1 MTKNIFKI
9 TISLFTLVL
18 FGCSDA
24 KTEKL
29 IADTEFVETLMSDMT
44 LKEKIGQMTQVD
56 RQFLNDI
63 SDISKYGFGSLLSGG
78 GSTPATNE
86 PKAWADMYDS
96 YQREALKTRLKI
108 PLIYGIDAVH
118 GHNNVVGATIFPHN
132 IGLGATRDAALVESV
147 ARATALE
154 VAATGM
160 DWDFAPCLAV
170 PDDYRWGR
178 TYEGFSEDTDLVS
191 QLGGAAVRGYQSTD
205 ISNPQSVLAC
215 AKHFIGDGGTTFGTW
230 LNNLIDRG
238 NLAISEEEL
247 RKRHLPPFQK
257 AIDEGVA
264 TFMAAYNTW
273 NDVKCHANKF
283 LLTDLLKEELGFKGF
298 VVSDWAAIEEI
309 PGDYKSDIITS
320 INAGIDLVMVP
331 GSLYGQNHYK
341 TFIKL
346 LKESIEEGSIPMS
359 RIDDAVNRILSVK
372 YDLGLFNEPYGNI
385 EYASHVGSEKHRELA
400 RKAVRKSMVL
410 LKNESNILPLNKN
423 EKLTV
428 VGSGANN
435 LGMQNGGWTVEWQ
448 GRFTPDLEIMDEDK
462 NGKVEKSELLS
473 FMKEIYDKKFDKGA
487 AENWFKEMDKNSD
500 GQVDQGEM
508 LAFERAKPFQPEG
521 TSILNAISSALNNKK
536 MINYDPRADNLS
548 KGQTVVAVIGEYP
561 YAEGYGDNPTIS
573 LNPFD
578 KAVLQ
583 KCYEAGSKVIVIMLS
598 GRPLIISEHIDKWSG
613 FLAAWLPGMA
623 GEGIA
628 DVIFGDHEPTGKL
641 SYSWPKDISQ
651 LPLNVGDPD
660 YEPLFP
666 FGYGLSY

>member
-9 TISLFTLVL
+9 TNSLFTLVL
-18 FGCSDA
+18 FGCTDA

-29 IADTEFVETLMSDMT
+29 IADTEFVETLISDMT
-44 LKEKIGQMTQVD
+44 HKEKIGQMTQVD

-96 YQREALKTRLKI
+96 YQREALKTRLQI

-132 IGLGATRDAALVESV
+132 IGLGATRDAALVEAV

-215 AKHFIGDGGTTFGTW
+215 AKHFIGDGGTTFGTG

-283 LLTDLLKEELGFKGF
+283 LLTDLLKDELGFKGF

-320 INAGIDLVMVP
+320 INAGIDMVMVP
-331 GSLYGQNHYK
+331 GAVKFGNESFENFL
-341 TFIKL
+341 KL
-346 LKESIEEGSIPMS
+346 LEESVQDGSIPIE
-359 RIDDAVNRILSVK
+359 RIDDAVKRILLIKKQS
-372 YDLGLFNEPYGNI
+372 GLFDRPFSDQQLLAHI
-385 EYASHVGSEKHRELA
+385 GSDKHRQIA
-400 RKAVRKSMVL
+400 REAVRKSMVL
-410 LKNESNILPLNKN
+410 LKNKDGILPLPK
-423 EKLTV
+423 EGKTIIV
-428 VGSGANN
+428 AGRGADNI
-435 LGMQNGGWTVEWQ
+435 GMQSGGWTISWQ
-448 GRFTPDLEIMDEDK
+448 GDMGQTTDGTTILDAIKSAVSPGTVVEYTPDGTAYTGDLAVVVV
-462 NGKVEKSELLS
+462 GEK
-473 FMKEIYDKKFDKGA
+473 
-487 AENWFKEMDKNSD
+487 
-500 GQVDQGEM
+500 
-508 LAFERAKPFQPEG
+508 
-521 TSILNAISSALNNKK
+521 
-536 MINYDPRADNLS
+536 
-548 KGQTVVAVIGEYP
+548 P
-561 YAEGYGDNPTIS
+561 YAEMQGDRKD
-573 LNPFD
+573 LKLD
-578 KAVLQ
+578 KEDLDVIKRFKENDIPVVVVL
-583 KCYEAGSKVIVIMLS
+583 LS
-598 GRPLIISEHIDKWSG
+598 GRPMIITDEIEKWDGLI
-613 FLAAWLPGMA
+613 AAWLPGT
-623 GEGIA
+623 EGSGVA
-628 DVIFGDHEPTGKL
+628 DVLFGDYNPTGKL
-641 SYSWPKDISQ
+641 SFSWPKNMNQ
-651 LPLNVGDPD
+651 
-660 YEPLFP
+660 FP
-666 FGYGLSY
+666 INPEDDHLYSFGFGLSY

>member
-78 GSTPATNE
+78 GSTPATND

-96 YQREALKTRLKI
+96 YQREALKTRLQI

-132 IGLGATRDAALVESV
+132 IGLGATRDAALVEAV

-215 AKHFIGDGGTTFGTW
+215 AKHFIGDGGTTFGTG

-283 LLTDLLKEELGFKGF
+283 LLTDLLKDELGFKGF

-320 INAGIDLVMVP
+320 INAGIDMVMVP
-331 GSLYGQNHYK
+331 GAVKFGNESFENFL
-341 TFIKL
+341 KL
-346 LKESIEEGSIPMS
+346 LEESVQEGSIPME
-359 RIDDAVNRILSVK
+359 RIDDAVKRILLIKKQS
-372 YDLGLFNEPYGNI
+372 GLFDRPFSDQQLLAHI
-385 EYASHVGSEKHRELA
+385 GSDKHRQIA
-400 RKAVRKSMVL
+400 REAVRKSMVL
-410 LKNESNILPLNKN
+410 LKNKDGILPLPK
-423 EKLTV
+423 EGKTIIV
-428 VGSGANN
+428 AGRGADNI
-435 LGMQNGGWTVEWQ
+435 GMQSGGWTISWQ
-448 GRFTPDLEIMDEDK
+448 GDMGQTTDGTTILDAIKSAVSPGTVVEYTPDGTAYTGDLAVVVV
-462 NGKVEKSELLS
+462 GEK
-473 FMKEIYDKKFDKGA
+473 
-487 AENWFKEMDKNSD
+487 
-500 GQVDQGEM
+500 
-508 LAFERAKPFQPEG
+508 
-521 TSILNAISSALNNKK
+521 
-536 MINYDPRADNLS
+536 
-548 KGQTVVAVIGEYP
+548 P
-561 YAEGYGDNPTIS
+561 YAEMQGDRKD
-573 LNPFD
+573 LKLD
-578 KAVLQ
+578 KEDLDVIKRFKENDIPVVVVL
-583 KCYEAGSKVIVIMLS
+583 LS
-598 GRPLIISEHIDKWSG
+598 GRPMIITDEIEKWDGLI
-613 FLAAWLPGMA
+613 AAWLPGT
-623 GEGIA
+623 EGSGVA
-628 DVIFGDHEPTGKL
+628 DVLFGDYNPTGKL
-641 SYSWPKDISQ
+641 SFSWPKNMNQ
-651 LPLNVGDPD
+651 
-660 YEPLFP
+660 FP
-666 FGYGLSY
+666 INPEDDHLYSFGFGLSY

>member
-96 YQREALKTRLKI
+96 YQREALKTRLQI

-132 IGLGATRDAALVESV
+132 IGLGATRDAALVEAV

-215 AKHFIGDGGTTFGTW
+215 AKHFIGDGGTTFGTG

-283 LLTDLLKEELGFKGF
+283 LLTDLLKDELGFKGF

-320 INAGIDLVMVP
+320 INAGIDMVMVP
-331 GSLYGQNHYK
+331 GAVKFGNESFENFL
-341 TFIKL
+341 KL
-346 LKESIEEGSIPMS
+346 LEESVQEGSIPME
-359 RIDDAVNRILSVK
+359 RIDDAVKRILLIKKQS
-372 YDLGLFNEPYGNI
+372 GLFDRPFSDQQLLAHI
-385 EYASHVGSEKHRELA
+385 GSDKHRQIA
-400 RKAVRKSMVL
+400 REAVRKSMVL
-410 LKNESNILPLNKN
+410 LKNKDGILPLPK
-423 EKLTV
+423 EGKTIIV
-428 VGSGANN
+428 AGRGADNI
-435 LGMQNGGWTVEWQ
+435 GMQSGGWTISWQ
-448 GRFTPDLEIMDEDK
+448 GDMGQTTDGTTILDAIKSAVSPGTVVEYTPDGTAYTGDLAVVVV
-462 NGKVEKSELLS
+462 GEK
-473 FMKEIYDKKFDKGA
+473 
-487 AENWFKEMDKNSD
+487 
-500 GQVDQGEM
+500 
-508 LAFERAKPFQPEG
+508 
-521 TSILNAISSALNNKK
+521 
-536 MINYDPRADNLS
+536 
-548 KGQTVVAVIGEYP
+548 P
-561 YAEGYGDNPTIS
+561 YAEMQGDRKD
-573 LNPFD
+573 LKLD
-578 KAVLQ
+578 KEDLDVIKRFKENDIPVVVVL
-583 KCYEAGSKVIVIMLS
+583 LS
-598 GRPLIISEHIDKWSG
+598 GRPMIITDEIEKWDGLI
-613 FLAAWLPGMA
+613 AAWLPGT
-623 GEGIA
+623 EGSGVA
-628 DVIFGDHEPTGKL
+628 DVLFGDYNPTGKL
-641 SYSWPKDISQ
+641 SFSWPKNMNQFPINPED
-651 LPLNVGDPD
+651 DH
-660 YEPLFP
+660 LFS
-666 FGYGLSY
+666 FGFGLSY

>member
-96 YQREALKTRLKI
+96 YQREALKTRLQI

-132 IGLGATRDAALVESV
+132 IGLGATRDAALVEAV

-215 AKHFIGDGGTTFGTW
+215 AKHFIGDGGTTFGTG

-283 LLTDLLKEELGFKGF
+283 LLTDLLKDELGFKGF

-320 INAGIDLVMVP
+320 INAGIDMVMVP
-331 GSLYGQNHYK
+331 GAVKFGNESFENFL
-341 TFIKL
+341 KL
-346 LKESIEEGSIPMS
+346 LEESVQEGSIPME
-359 RIDDAVNRILSVK
+359 RIDDAVKRILLIKKQS
-372 YDLGLFNEPYGNI
+372 GLFDRPFSDQQLLAHI
-385 EYASHVGSEKHRELA
+385 GSDKHRQIA
-400 RKAVRKSMVL
+400 REAVRKSMVL
-410 LKNESNILPLNKN
+410 LKNKDGILPLPK
-423 EKLTV
+423 EGKTIIV
-428 VGSGANN
+428 AGRGADNI
-435 LGMQNGGWTVEWQ
+435 GMQSGGWTISWQ
-448 GRFTPDLEIMDEDK
+448 GDMGQTTDGTTILDAIKSAVSPGTVVEYTPDGTAYTGDLAVVVV
-462 NGKVEKSELLS
+462 GEK
-473 FMKEIYDKKFDKGA
+473 
-487 AENWFKEMDKNSD
+487 
-500 GQVDQGEM
+500 
-508 LAFERAKPFQPEG
+508 
-521 TSILNAISSALNNKK
+521 
-536 MINYDPRADNLS
+536 
-548 KGQTVVAVIGEYP
+548 P
-561 YAEGYGDNPTIS
+561 YAEMQGDQKD
-573 LNPFD
+573 LKLD
-578 KAVLQ
+578 KEDLDVIKRFKENDIPVVVVL
-583 KCYEAGSKVIVIMLS
+583 LS
-598 GRPLIISEHIDKWSG
+598 GRPMIITDEIEKWDGLI
-613 FLAAWLPGMA
+613 AAWLPGT
-623 GEGIA
+623 EGSGVA
-628 DVIFGDHEPTGKL
+628 DVLFGDYNPTGKL
-641 SYSWPKDISQ
+641 SFSWPKNMNQ
-651 LPLNVGDPD
+651 
-660 YEPLFP
+660 FP
-666 FGYGLSY
+666 INPEDDHLYSFGFGLSY

>member
-29 IADTEFVETLMSDMT
+29 IADTEFVETLMGDMT

-96 YQREALKTRLKI
+96 YQREALKTRLQI

-132 IGLGATRDAALVESV
+132 IGLGATRDAALVEAV

-205 ISNPQSVLAC
+205 INNPQSVLAC
-215 AKHFIGDGGTTFGTW
+215 AKHFIGDGGTTFGTG

-283 LLTDLLKEELGFKGF
+283 LLTDLLKDELGFKGF

-320 INAGIDLVMVP
+320 INAGIDMVMVP
-331 GSLYGQNHYK
+331 GAVKFGNESFENFL
-341 TFIKL
+341 KL
-346 LKESIEEGSIPMS
+346 LEESVQEGSIPME
-359 RIDDAVNRILSVK
+359 RIDDAVKRILLIKKQS
-372 YDLGLFNEPYGNI
+372 GLFDRPFSDQQLLAHI
-385 EYASHVGSEKHRELA
+385 GSDKHRQIA
-400 RKAVRKSMVL
+400 REAVRKSMVL
-410 LKNESNILPLNKN
+410 LKNKDGILPLPK
-423 EKLTV
+423 EGKTIIV
-428 VGSGANN
+428 AGRGADNI
-435 LGMQNGGWTVEWQ
+435 GMQSGGWTISWQ
-448 GRFTPDLEIMDEDK
+448 GDMGQTTDGTTILDAIKSAVSPGTVVEYTPDGTAYTGDLAVVVV
-462 NGKVEKSELLS
+462 GEK
-473 FMKEIYDKKFDKGA
+473 
-487 AENWFKEMDKNSD
+487 
-500 GQVDQGEM
+500 
-508 LAFERAKPFQPEG
+508 
-521 TSILNAISSALNNKK
+521 
-536 MINYDPRADNLS
+536 
-548 KGQTVVAVIGEYP
+548 P
-561 YAEGYGDNPTIS
+561 YAEMQGDRKD
-573 LNPFD
+573 LKLD
-578 KAVLQ
+578 KEDLDVIKRFKENDIPVVVVL
-583 KCYEAGSKVIVIMLS
+583 LS
-598 GRPLIISEHIDKWSG
+598 GRPMIITDEIEKWDGLI
-613 FLAAWLPGMA
+613 AAWLPGT
-623 GEGIA
+623 EGSGVA
-628 DVIFGDHEPTGKL
+628 DVLFGDYNPTGKL
-641 SYSWPKDISQ
+641 SFSWPKNMNQ
-651 LPLNVGDPD
+651 
-660 YEPLFP
+660 FP
-666 FGYGLSY
+666 INPEDDHLYSFGFGLSY

>member
-96 YQREALKTRLKI
+96 YQREALKTRLQI

-132 IGLGATRDAALVESV
+132 IGLGATRDAALVEAV

-191 QLGGAAVRGYQSTD
+191 QLGSAAVRGYQSTD

-215 AKHFIGDGGTTFGTW
+215 AKHFIGDGGTTFGTG

-283 LLTDLLKEELGFKGF
+283 LLTDLLKDELGFKGF

-320 INAGIDLVMVP
+320 INAGIDMVMVP
-331 GSLYGQNHYK
+331 GAVKFGNESFENFL
-341 TFIKL
+341 KL
-346 LKESIEEGSIPMS
+346 LEESVQEGSIPIE
-359 RIDDAVNRILSVK
+359 RIDDAVKRILLIKKQS
-372 YDLGLFNEPYGNI
+372 GLFDRPFSDQQLLAHI
-385 EYASHVGSEKHRELA
+385 GSDKHRQIA
-400 RKAVRKSMVL
+400 REAVRKSMVL
-410 LKNESNILPLNKN
+410 LKNKDGILPLPK
-423 EKLTV
+423 EGKTIIV
-428 VGSGANN
+428 AGRGADNI
-435 LGMQNGGWTVEWQ
+435 GMQSGGWTISWQ
-448 GRFTPDLEIMDEDK
+448 GDMGQTTDGTTILDAIKSAVSPGTVVEYTPDGTAYTGDLAVVVV
-462 NGKVEKSELLS
+462 GEK
-473 FMKEIYDKKFDKGA
+473 
-487 AENWFKEMDKNSD
+487 
-500 GQVDQGEM
+500 
-508 LAFERAKPFQPEG
+508 
-521 TSILNAISSALNNKK
+521 
-536 MINYDPRADNLS
+536 
-548 KGQTVVAVIGEYP
+548 P
-561 YAEGYGDNPTIS
+561 YAEMQGDRKD
-573 LNPFD
+573 LKLD
-578 KAVLQ
+578 KEDLDVIKRFKENDIPVVVVL
-583 KCYEAGSKVIVIMLS
+583 LS
-598 GRPLIISEHIDKWSG
+598 GRPMIITDEIEKWDGLI
-613 FLAAWLPGMA
+613 AAWLPGT
-623 GEGIA
+623 EGSGVA
-628 DVIFGDHEPTGKL
+628 DVLFGDYNPTGKL
-641 SYSWPKDISQ
+641 SFSWPKNMNQ
-651 LPLNVGDPD
+651 
-660 YEPLFP
+660 FP
-666 FGYGLSY
+666 INPEDDHLYSFGFGLSY

>member
-29 IADTEFVETLMSDMT
+29 IADTEFVETLMGNMT

-96 YQREALKTRLKI
+96 YQREALKTRLQI

-132 IGLGATRDAALVESV
+132 IGLGATRDAALVEAV

-215 AKHFIGDGGTTFGTW
+215 AKHFIGDGGTTFGTG

-283 LLTDLLKEELGFKGF
+283 LLTDLLKDELGFKGF

-320 INAGIDLVMVP
+320 INAGIDMVMVP
-331 GSLYGQNHYK
+331 GAVKFGNESFENFL
-341 TFIKL
+341 KL
-346 LKESIEEGSIPMS
+346 LEESVQEGSIPME
-359 RIDDAVNRILSVK
+359 RIDDAVKRILLIKKQS
-372 YDLGLFNEPYGNI
+372 GLFDRPFSDQQLLAHI
-385 EYASHVGSEKHRELA
+385 GSDKHRQIA
-400 RKAVRKSMVL
+400 REAVRKSMVL
-410 LKNESNILPLNKN
+410 LKNKDGILPLPK
-423 EKLTV
+423 EGKTIIV
-428 VGSGANN
+428 AGRGADNI
-435 LGMQNGGWTVEWQ
+435 GMQSGGWTISWQ
-448 GRFTPDLEIMDEDK
+448 GDMGQTTDGTTILDAIKSAVSPGTVVEYTPDGTAYTGDLAVVVV
-462 NGKVEKSELLS
+462 GEK
-473 FMKEIYDKKFDKGA
+473 
-487 AENWFKEMDKNSD
+487 
-500 GQVDQGEM
+500 
-508 LAFERAKPFQPEG
+508 
-521 TSILNAISSALNNKK
+521 
-536 MINYDPRADNLS
+536 
-548 KGQTVVAVIGEYP
+548 P
-561 YAEGYGDNPTIS
+561 YAEMQGDRKD
-573 LNPFD
+573 LKLD
-578 KAVLQ
+578 KEDLDVIKRFKENDIPVVVVL
-583 KCYEAGSKVIVIMLS
+583 LS
-598 GRPLIISEHIDKWSG
+598 GRPMIITDEIEKWDGLI
-613 FLAAWLPGMA
+613 AAWLPGT
-623 GEGIA
+623 EGSGVA
-628 DVIFGDHEPTGKL
+628 DVLFGDYNPTGKL
-641 SYSWPKDISQ
+641 SFSWPKNMNQ
-651 LPLNVGDPD
+651 
-660 YEPLFP
+660 FP
-666 FGYGLSY
+666 INPEDDHLYSFGFGLSY

>member
-29 IADTEFVETLMSDMT
+29 IADTEFVETLMGDMT

-96 YQREALKTRLKI
+96 YQREALKTRLQI

-132 IGLGATRDAALVESV
+132 IGLGATRDAALVEAV

-215 AKHFIGDGGTTFGTW
+215 AKHFIGDGGTTFGTG

-283 LLTDLLKEELGFKGF
+283 LLTDLLKDELGFKGF

-320 INAGIDLVMVP
+320 INAGIDMVMVP
-331 GSLYGQNHYK
+331 GAVKFGNESFENFL
-341 TFIKL
+341 KL
-346 LKESIEEGSIPMS
+346 LEESVQEGSIPME
-359 RIDDAVNRILSVK
+359 RIDDAVKRILLIKKQS
-372 YDLGLFNEPYGNI
+372 GLFDRPFSDQQLLAHI
-385 EYASHVGSEKHRELA
+385 GSDKHRQIA
-400 RKAVRKSMVL
+400 REAVRKSMVL
-410 LKNESNILPLNKN
+410 LKNKDGILPLPK
-423 EKLTV
+423 EGKTIIV
-428 VGSGANN
+428 AGRGADNI
-435 LGMQNGGWTVEWQ
+435 GMQSGGWTISWQ
-448 GRFTPDLEIMDEDK
+448 GDMGQTTDGTTILDAIKSAVSPGTVVEYTPDGTAYTGDLAVVVV
-462 NGKVEKSELLS
+462 GEK
-473 FMKEIYDKKFDKGA
+473 
-487 AENWFKEMDKNSD
+487 
-500 GQVDQGEM
+500 
-508 LAFERAKPFQPEG
+508 
-521 TSILNAISSALNNKK
+521 
-536 MINYDPRADNLS
+536 
-548 KGQTVVAVIGEYP
+548 P
-561 YAEGYGDNPTIS
+561 YAEMQGDRKD
-573 LNPFD
+573 LKLD
-578 KAVLQ
+578 KEDLDVIKRFKENDIPVVVVL
-583 KCYEAGSKVIVIMLS
+583 LS
-598 GRPLIISEHIDKWSG
+598 GRPMIITDEIEKWDGLI
-613 FLAAWLPGMA
+613 AAWLPGT
-623 GEGIA
+623 EGSGVA
-628 DVIFGDHEPTGKL
+628 DVLFGDYNPTGKL
-641 SYSWPKDISQ
+641 SFSWPKNINQ
-651 LPLNVGDPD
+651 
-660 YEPLFP
+660 FP
-666 FGYGLSY
+666 INPEDDHLYSFGFGLSY